1 MEEYSLKYIKSKYI
15 LKQITDYLT
24 KNKLLK
30 IINYNKLI
38 QNKLDIGI
46 IDYKKYYEQI
56 EIELIPINEDNI
68 NYFINIKDEYKSY
81 YHIYFNNDKNEKKQ
95 NYFNKNDNITK
106 INIILD
112 NEIASFEKLFFKCE
126 CIEKIRFIK
135 YNRNDI
141 NNMSYMF
148 CGCSSLKELNLNN
161 FITNNVTNMSYMFYG
176 CSSLK
181 ELNLNNFNTNN
192 VTDMRWMF
200 NGCLDE
206 LKLKIKCQFKN
217 FKEASI

>member
-15 LKQITDYLT
+15 LKQITEHLT

-56 EIELIPINEDNI
+56 EIELIPINKDNI

-112 NEIASFEKLFFKCE
+112 NEIKSFERLFDECK
-126 CIEKIRFIK
+126 CIEKIKFIRFI
-135 YNRNDI
+135 RNDI
-141 NNMSYMF
+141 INMSYMF
-148 CGCSSLKELNLNN
+148 YRCSSLKELN
-161 FITNNVTNMSYMFYG
+161 I
-176 CSSLK
+176 
-181 ELNLNNFNTNN
+181 NNFNTNN
-192 VTDMRWMF
+192 VTNMSGMF
-200 NGCLDE
+200 RGCSNQ
-206 LKLKIKCQFKN
+206 LKMQIKTQNKKFHEN
-217 FKEASI
+217 AFD

>member
-15 LKQITDYLT
+15 LKQITDHLT

-68 NYFINIKDEYKSY
+68 NYFINIKDEHKSY

-106 INIILD
+106 INIIID
-112 NEIASFEKLFFKCE
+112 NEIKSFEKLFYKCK

-148 CGCSSLKELNLNN
+148 S
-161 FITNNVTNMSYMFYG
+161 V

-181 ELNLNNFNTNN
+181 ELNLNNFNTIN
-192 VTDMRWMF
+192 VTNMIWMF
-200 NGCLDE
+200 EGCSDDLTR
-206 LKLKIKCQFKN
+206 KIKSENKN
-217 FKEASI
+217 IKDEVFIDDD

>member
-15 LKQITDYLT
+15 LKQITEHLT

-56 EIELIPINEDNI
+56 EIELIPINKYDI
-68 NYFINIKDEYKSY
+68 NYFININEEYKTY
-81 YHIYFNNDKNEKKQ
+81 YHIYFNNDKNEIKQ

-112 NEIASFEKLFFKCE
+112 NEITSFEKMFYECK
-126 CIEKIRFIK
+126 CIEKIKFIK
-135 YNRNDI
+135 FKRNNI
-141 NNMSYMF
+141 NNTIYII
-148 CGCSSLKELNLNN
+148 
-161 FITNNVTNMSYMFYG
+161 FINWN
-176 CSSLK
+176 
-181 ELNLNNFNTNN
+181 
-192 VTDMRWMF
+192 
-200 NGCLDE
+200 
-206 LKLKIKCQFKN
+206 
-217 FKEASI
+217 

>member
-1 MEEYSLKYIKSKYI
+1 MEQYSLKYIKSKYI

-112 NEIASFEKLFFKCE
+112 NEIVSFEKLFYECK

-148 CGCSSLKELNLNN
+148 NGCSSLKELNLNSFN
-161 FITNNVTNMSYMFYG
+161 TDNVKNMSYMFRE
-176 CSSLK
+176 CTSLNNFGVK
-181 ELNLNNFNTNN
+181 NFNFDKVKMSTNKFLKCLRELNL
-192 VTDMRWMF
+192 
-200 NGCLDE
+200 
-206 LKLKIKCQFKN
+206 KSKK
-217 FKEASI
+217 

>member
-46 IDYKKYYEQI
+46 IDYKKYYKQI
-56 EIELIPINEDNI
+56 EIKLIPINEDNI
-68 NYFINIKDEYKSY
+68 NYFINIKDEHKSY

-95 NYFNKNDNITK
+95 NYFHKNDNITK

-112 NEIASFEKLFFKCE
+112 NEIASFEKLFYECK

-141 NNMSYMF
+141 NNMSDMF
-148 CGCSSLKELNLNN
+148 S
-161 FITNNVTNMSYMFYG
+161 G

-181 ELNLNNFNTNN
+181 ELNLNNFNTINVINMGRMFSECSSLKELNFNN
-192 VTDMRWMF
+192 FDTKNITNMDYMF
-200 NGCLDE
+200 YHCSSIKKLIFSDKAIIHLMLD
-206 LKLKIKCQFKN
+206 
-217 FKEASI
+217 

>member
-56 EIELIPINEDNI
+56 EIELIPINIDDI

-112 NEIASFEKLFFKCE
+112 NEIKSFEGLFDECE
-126 CIEKIRFIK
+126 CIEKIKFKKFI
-135 YNRNDI
+135 RNDI
-141 NNMSYMF
+141 NNMS
-148 CGCSSLKELNLNN
+148 
-161 FITNNVTNMSYMFYG
+161 
-176 CSSLK
+176 
-181 ELNLNNFNTNN
+181 
-192 VTDMRWMF
+192 
-200 NGCLDE
+200 
-206 LKLKIKCQFKN
+206 
-217 FKEASI
+217 